1 MTVAVATSVLT
12 RGRRSADDPVLRDR
26 RHKDAR
32 AARDVADW
40 LSWLDLGGH
49 SPRTLDQYERD
60 LAVLLNKFPSRALGE
75 FTDGDVA
82 FILKRWRNPS
92 TRRVRMASYASFF
105 GWAMRTRRITENPM
119 VYLPDIKRPPRKLTN
134 VFTEAEVAALCAL
147 PSPNGALMRILFDTG
162 IRKAEARHLRARDCN
177 LDLGELVVLNGKG
190 GKDRVVPMTARLRAT
205 IAELLIVEGI
215 DRTDYLWHTRPGG
228 GRQVARAR
236 PIGEGSFARWWA
248 TCVPPAGVRY
258 RNPHTTRHTF
268 ATSALRHGVRI
279 DRLSVAMGHA
289 SIKTTFDEYGH
300 LTTADVAEDILLL
313 ERDEA

>member
-1 MTVAVATSVLT
+1 MAALNLT
-12 RGRRSADDPVLRDR
+12 RRWARVDDPVLRDR

-40 LSWLDLGGH
+40 LSWLELGGH
-49 SPRTLDQYERD
+49 AHRTLDQYERD
-60 LAVLLNKFPSRALGE
+60 LAVLLNKFPGKSLAE

-92 TRRVRMASYASFF
+92 TRRVRMAAYASFF
-105 GWAMRTRRITENPM
+105 AWAMRTRRITENPM
-119 VYLPDIKRPPRKLTN
+119 VYLPDVKRPPRKLTN
-134 VFTEAEVAALCAL
+134 VFTEAEVVALCAL

-162 IRKAEARHLRARDCN
+162 IRKAEARNLRARDCN
-177 LDLGELVVLNGKG
+177 RDSGELLVLNGKG
-190 GKDRVVPMTARLRAT
+190 GKDRVVPMTARLRAAL
-205 IAELLIVEGI
+205 AELVIVEGI
-215 DRTDYLWHTRPGG
+215 NHMDYMWGTRPGG
-228 GRQVARAR
+228 GTVIARSR

-248 TCVPPAGVRY
+248 ACITSAGVRY

-268 ATSALRHGVRI
+268 ATSALRHGVRLE
-279 DRLSVAMGHA
+279 RLSLALGHA
-289 SIKTTFDEYGH
+289 SIKTTADEYAH